1 MRSAHVQV
9 DIPSAHST
17 RGFLAALQAYTRS
30 HNKCSALHRCV
41 TLFSFQ
47 FLGEFKA
54 LTESRMRTTTPRCA
68 TATSAA
74 EGAAGVSSAGDS
86 GGVVAEP
93 ETTIAAQLAGSYS
106 DRALVLCSV
115 VHNADLANCAKT
127 WNLAKAWTYRLMD
140 EFCEVLTAATHCQ
153 PVPLSL
159 MPPPLLL
166 PPQLPL
172 PLTANQSHCLVASY
186 RCCCHDSYRCHLL
199 PPTATAMPQMLP
211 LPPPH

>member
-1 MRSAHVQV
+1 
-9 DIPSAHST
+9 
-17 RGFLAALQAYTRS
+17 
-30 HNKCSALHRCV
+30 V

-74 EGAAGVSSAGDS
+74 EGAAGGSSAGDS

-140 EFCEVLTAATHCQ
+140 EFCEVLTAATHCH
-153 PVPLSL
+153 PLPTS
-159 MPPPLLL
+159 PTVIVASTAAAATTVTAATYCHP
-166 PPQLPL
+166 LPL
-172 PLTANQSHCLVASY
+172 PCHKCCRYHHRIDSSTTAAPATTAIVDCHSH
-186 RCCCHDSYRCHLL
+186 
-199 PPTATAMPQMLP
+199 
-211 LPPPH
+211 